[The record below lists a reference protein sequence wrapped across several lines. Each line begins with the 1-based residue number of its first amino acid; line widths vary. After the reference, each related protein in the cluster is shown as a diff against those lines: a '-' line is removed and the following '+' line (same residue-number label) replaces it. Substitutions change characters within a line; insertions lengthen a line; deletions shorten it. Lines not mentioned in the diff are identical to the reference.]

1 MAIQPIKFSKSCIKT
16 LTAVEADEAR
26 SHQHEFQ
33 GVAPLKEMFGY
44 AKLTTKA
51 TFSIRG
57 SSDSYSADLTW
68 YDAREGNPNRSAEY
82 RLYFQSSPVMEA
94 AQEGDVIVIGYDK
107 NNNIHCELI
116 QSQRLTNQNTQWQI
130 SQNTVHY

>member
-16 LTAVEADEAR
+16 LTAGEAEEAR
-26 SHQHEFQ
+26 SNQHEFQ

-44 AKLTTKA
+44 AKMTTKA
-51 TFSIRG
+51 TVSIRG
-57 SSDSYSADLTW
+57 SSDSYPVELTW

-82 RLYFQSSPVMEA
+82 RLYFQSSPVMVVA
-94 AQEGDVIVIGYDK
+94 KEGDVIAIGYDK

-116 QSQRLTNQNTQWQI
+116 QSNRSTHKPTQWQI
-130 SQNTVHY
+130 SQGIA

>member
-16 LTAVEADEAR
+16 LTAVEADETR
-26 SHQHEFQ
+26 SNQHEFQ
-33 GVAPLKEMFGY
+33 GVAPLKEMFGHTR
-44 AKLTTKA
+44 LTTKA

-57 SSDSYSADLTW
+57 SSDSYSVDLTW
-68 YDAREGNPNRSAEY
+68 YDAREGKPNRSAEY

-94 AQEGDVIVIGYDK
+94 AQEGDVIAIGYDN

-116 QSQRLTNQNTQWQI
+116 QSQRVTNRNTQWQV
-130 SQNTVHY
+130 SQGTA